1 MTRWNDQESTGS
13 GTFLLGAVAGAL
25 VGAGIALLMA
35 PKSGAQVRQDL
46 STGYN
51 SMRDAAAR
59 RYRDLADQA
68 AQKFD
73 EASAR
78 FEQKVEEYSGRNS
91 STMSDTTSSPTG
103 IPRA

>member
-51 SMRDAAAR
+51 SMREAAAR
-59 RYRDLADQA
+59 RYRDLADKA
-68 AQKFD
+68 TQKFD

-78 FEQKVEEYSGRNS
+78 FEQKVEQYQGRTS
-91 STMSDTTSSPTG
+91 STMSDTSSPSG
-103 IPRA
+103 LPRV

>member
-1 MTRWNDQESTGS
+1 MTRWNDQESAGS
-13 GTFLLGAVAGAL
+13 GTFLLGALAGAL

-59 RYRDLADQA
+59 RYRDLADKA
-68 AQKFD
+68 TQKFD

-78 FEQKVEEYSGRNS
+78 FEQKVEQYSGRNS
-91 STMSDTTSSPTG
+91 TTMGDTTSPSG
-103 IPRA
+103 MPRA

>member
-1 MTRWNDQESTGS
+1 MTRWNDQGSTSS

-51 SMRDAAAR
+51 SMRDAASR
-59 RYRDLADQA
+59 RYRDLADKA
-68 AQKFD
+68 TQKFD
-73 EASAR
+73 EAANR
-78 FEQKVEEYSGRNS
+78 LEQKVDQYSGRNS
-91 STMSDTTSSPTG
+91 STMGDTTSPNDF
-103 IPRA
+103 PRA